1 MEGSGTGGGII
12 DKRTELA
19 RKTIERLKRFA
30 RRLQVA
36 NGRIEATGYRVTEV
50 KVDSDGTVTRR
61 VLSDGKGE
69 TN

>member
-1 MEGSGTGGGII
+1 MS
-12 DKRTELA
+12 DKRTDLA
-19 RKTIERLKRFA
+19 RKTIDRLKRFT

-50 KVDSDGTVTRR
+50 RVDANGDVSRR
-61 VLSDGKGE
+61 VISDGKGE

>member
-1 MEGSGTGGGII
+1 MS

-19 RKTIERLKRFA
+19 RKTIERLARFA

-36 NGRIEATGYRVTEV
+36 NGHIEATGYRVTEV
-50 KVDSDGTVTRR
+50 RVDADGSVSRR
-61 VLSDGKGE
+61 VISDGKGE